1 MNLPILIYLRVRIIN
16 ETNQYIMKQRFTLLP
31 ALWSALVVMLF
42 AAPPASADVTEDQLE
57 FTKLEDNTWEVKAV
71 PNQELS
77 GRLVIPA
84 YHEDLPVT
92 SIACEGFKMCWGI
105 TSIEL
110 PSTIVRLGEG
120 CFSDTGIRSI
130 RIPES
135 VSRLEASCFAQCDKL
150 ESVEMTESIT
160 ELGNECFNECY
171 KLKRIDLPSSITRIG
186 DLCFADCESLTEI
199 ILPESLVSIGR
210 MCFFRCKGISELEL
224 PKSLS
229 HIGANAFGGMTVNK
243 LTMRC
248 SLDPK
253 NSNISESE
261 DICFVKE
268 EFVFAC
274 ETVYFPEKQFEMA
287 ILAKFTFSEG
297 VVNIPDR
304 AFEDTNYK
312 FSEFPEGLVSIG
324 DYAFKRTYF
333 TKEIVIPSS
342 VRHIG
347 TGAFAGCPSLT
358 KVEIKE
364 GVTTIGDGMFMGC
377 SLLKEIVLPG
387 TLTSIGAFAFYHCP
401 LETMEFPQS
410 LAYIG
415 YGAFARM
422 LGFSGDYDYMT
433 AIYGGEYGGEHGGGP
448 VDIALR
454 ELSFPDGPVA
464 IDEGAF
470 AWQNELISFKLN
482 ASKIGR
488 EAFCGCESLRDPDI
502 TVHADEIGDFAF
514 KGCGSLNVFVKCDG
528 VKRIGEEAFAGC
540 PLAIG
545 TLRIPDSVVEI
556 GKNAFN
562 GTNVSKLILGAG
574 MTDVGSEAFRYM
586 ISLTDIVW
594 SKGLRSIGDKAF
606 IDSSLASLI
615 LPDGLERIGTR
626 AFGNDHY
633 NTFLSNVTIPTSVKE
648 VGESCFGDNLAI
660 VEMMASTPLSLQQ
673 KNLGYD
679 SEKAAETLV
688 LVPRGAREA
697 YLEDPMWAGFCIKER
712 DTGKVT
718 ITMDE
723 NTLFQ
728 EAYEA
733 QTDVAPEDVLELKII
748 GYVKE
753 WADVESLKVFN
764 NCMVYDLGEATFKS
778 SPDFKDNKKL
788 RKISLPHVENFG
800 TILAPQAFDGCSSL
814 ESIELPDGI
823 IRLNSG
829 AFRNCCNLREVKFPT
844 SLETIDNNAFENTGL
859 REIDLS
865 GTNLNYLGAAAF
877 ASCKSLKSV
886 VLDGIPLADGS
897 KLLPDYIQEG
907 VFEGC
912 FGLRSVKMR
921 DTDLETIGPRW
932 FKCCWNLNDIEL
944 PRNLKT
950 ISEQAFDDCRSLSF
964 IELPETLQ
972 SVGKS
977 AFRYSGI
984 RSINLPSGVKD
995 IAGGAFEGAFAS
1007 CTQLV
1012 SVKLPASVKELGNY
1026 TFDWCYAL
1034 KHIIS
1039 PAATPPLLQ
1048 GEEIFDRRIYDRAV
1062 ISVPSDAVET
1072 YRTAEGW
1079 NLFRNFD
1086 SNVTIDSEMDDD
1098 WVDTSVMDPDTYDD
1112 VKDDITS
1119 QEEEDE
1125 KNNPGDPEN
1134 AAAPRRVNEAIVRE
1148 KLLRTFA
1155 PVYDR
1160 MVTSCDEGNRGCY
1173 VHIRPKGDAKVIKV
1187 EFDGKDI
1194 TSELKDGLLLLP
1206 PITKSGKLKITTDRD
1221 GTSGVGNAFMG
1232 KCEKGVIYDLYG
1244 RRVLNPGK
1252 GIYIKDGKKIVL

>member
-16 ETNQYIMKQRFTLLP
+16 ETNQYIMKQRFTLLS

-42 AAPPASADVTEDQLE
+42 AALPASADVTEDQLE
-57 FTKLEDNTWEVKAV
+57 FTKLEDNTWEVKAGW
-71 PNQELS
+71 QQQLS
-77 GRLVIPA
+77 GVLVIPA
-84 YHEDLPVT
+84 SHEGLPV
-92 SIACEGFKMCWGI
+92 SSVADWGFDHQEI
-105 TSIEL
+105 TSVDMPNTIKRIGEGSFAYCDKIKKIEL
-110 PSTIVRLGEG
+110 PSSVTRIEDS
-120 CFSDTGIRSI
+120 CFSW
-130 RIPES
+130 
-135 VSRLEASCFAQCDKL
+135 
-150 ESVEMTESIT
+150 
-160 ELGNECFNECY
+160 
-171 KLKRIDLPSSITRIG
+171 
-186 DLCFADCESLTEI
+186 CEGLTEI
-199 ILPESLVSIGR
+199 TLPESLEYIGSLCFYRCTSI
-210 MCFFRCKGISELEL
+210 KELEL
-224 PKSLS
+224 PRSLAY
-229 HIGANAFGGMTVNK
+229 IGANAFGGMTVNK

-287 ILAKFTFSEG
+287 IPARFTFSED

-304 AFEDTNYK
+304 AFESSDYK

-324 DYAFKRTYF
+324 DYAFKRTRF

-347 TGAFAGCPSLT
+347 TGAFAGCQSLT

-364 GVTTIGDGMFMGC
+364 GVTTISDGMFIGC
-377 SLLKEIVLPG
+377 SCLSDIVLPQ
-387 TLTSIGAFAFYHCP
+387 TLTSIGAFAFYQCP

-410 LAYIG
+410 LKSIG
-415 YGAFARM
+415 TGAFARN
-422 LGFSGDYDYMT
+422 LGIDVWDYMID
-433 AIYGGEYGGEHGGGP
+433 IYGGEYGGEHGGGP
-448 VDIALR
+448 VDVAMT
-454 ELSFPDGPVA
+454 EVSFPDGPVA
-464 IDEGAF
+464 IDEYAF
-470 AWQNELISFKLN
+470 SCQDMLESFTLN

-488 EAFCGCESLRDPDI
+488 NAFSSCQSLRDPDI
-502 TVHADEIGDFAF
+502 TIQADEIGDFAF
-514 KGCGSLNVFVKCDG
+514 CGCYSLNVFVKCDG

-545 TLRIPDSVVEI
+545 ILRIPDSVVEI

-574 MTDVGSEAFRYM
+574 MTDVGPEAFRYM

-606 IDSSLASLI
+606 ADCSLASLI
-615 LPDGLERIGTR
+615 LPEGLEKIGAR
-626 AFGNDHY
+626 AFDNEDNNY
-633 NTFLSNVTIPTSVKE
+633 ILSNVTIPTSVKE
-648 VGESCFGDNLAI
+648 VGESCFGADLAI
-660 VEMMASTPLSLQQ
+660 VEMMASTPLSLPQ

-688 LVPRGAREA
+688 LVPRGAKEA
-697 YLEDPMWAGFCIKER
+697 YLEDPMWVGFCIKER

-723 NTLFQ
+723 NMNFQ
-728 EAYEA
+728 DAYEA
-733 QTDVAPEDVLELKII
+733 QIDVAPEDVLELRII

-1012 SVKLPASVKELGNY
+1012 SFKLPASVKELGNY

-1072 YRTAEGW
+1072 YRAAEGW
-1079 NLFRNFD
+1079 NLFGNFD
-1086 SNVTIDSEMDDD
+1086 SNVTIDSEMDDE
-1098 WVDTSVMDPDTYDD
+1098 WVDTSILDSNTYDD
-1112 VKDDITS
+1112 VEEDIIKD
-1119 QEEEDE
+1119 EEERE
-1125 KNNPGDPEN
+1125 AQENAENPEN
-1134 AAAPRRVNEAIVRE
+1134 ASALRRVDAAVVRE

-1160 MVTSCDEGNRGCY
+1160 MTATCDENNNGYY
-1173 VHIRPKGDAKVIKV
+1173 VHVRPKGDAKVIKV